1 MNRIESLF
9 NQEKYEEVIALS
21 NDSKDTDELYFRA
34 LSFYKLHNFIDFQNL
49 THLHLYDFLVK
60 GDEYFLNIYIKSF
73 LINKDYV
80 KALEVIEEIR
90 ELPYISISLLDTL
103 MNLKK
108 LIYAKMKDK
117 DKNPM
122 EVIEV
127 GLNSSEDKL
136 RYKAISALA
145 KNRLTPA
152 YRNKLEEILL
162 ADEWD
167 SSLKKLI
174 LLAMFED
181 ENNQGFVKINYQDK
195 ILEINLTSKLNPN
208 LPNSYL
214 ETVLKINRKEMQ
226 DVGVCNINEEL
237 IKRYFYL
244 HFLEE
249 DLLEENELYNYINY
263 ISRSLFSLK
272 NEKMDEE
279 QLKIIEKL
287 KEELL
292 S

>member
-1 MNRIESLF
+1 MNKIKPLF
-9 NQEKYEEVIALS
+9 EQEKYEEVIKLS
-21 NDSKDTDELYFRA
+21 ENSKNIDDLYFRA
-34 LSFYKLHNFIDFQNL
+34 LSFYELHNFIDFQNL
-49 THLHLYDFLVK
+49 THLHLYDFLLK
-60 GDEYFLNIYIKSF
+60 GDEYFLNNYIKSF

-108 LIYAKMKDK
+108 MVLKKLDK
-117 DKNPM
+117 KEKNPV
-122 EVIEV
+122 ELIEE
-127 GLNSSEDKL
+127 GLSSNDDKL
-136 RYKAISALA
+136 RYKAISVLA

-152 YRNKLEEILL
+152 YRKKLEEILL
-162 ADEWD
+162 GKEWD
-167 SSLKKLI
+167 DTLKKLI
-174 LLAMFED
+174 VLSMFED

-195 ILEINLTSKLNPN
+195 ILEINLTSYLNPN
-208 LPNSYL
+208 LPHSYL
-214 ETVLKINRKEMQ
+214 EEVLKINRKEME
-226 DVGVCNINEEL
+226 DIGVSNINDEL

-244 HFLEE
+244 HFLDE

-263 ISRSLFSLK
+263 ISRSLFNLK
-272 NEKMDEE
+272 NDEMNEK
-279 QLKIIEKL
+279 QLKIIAKL

>member
-1 MNRIESLF
+1 MDKVETLF
-9 NQEKYEEVIALS
+9 NQEKYEEVIKLS
-21 NDSKDTDELYFRA
+21 NDSKDIDKLYFRA
-34 LSFYKLHNFIDFQNL
+34 LAFYKLHNFIDFQNL

-73 LINKDYV
+73 LVNKDYV
-80 KALEVIEEIR
+80 KALEAIEEIR

-108 LIYAKMKDK
+108 MIYSKMKDK

-122 EVIEV
+122 EVIEE
-127 GLNSSEDKL
+127 GLNASKDKL

-145 KNRLTPA
+145 KNRLTPS
-152 YRNKLEEILL
+152 YKSKLEEILL
-162 ADEWD
+162 GKEWD
-167 SSLKKLI
+167 DSLKKLI
-174 LLAMFED
+174 VLAIFED
-181 ENNQGFVKINYQDK
+181 ENNQGFIKINYQDK

-208 LPNSYL
+208 LSHSYL
-214 ETVLKINRKEMQ
+214 EEVLKINRKEMK
-226 DVGVCNINEEL
+226 DIGVSNINEEL

-244 HFLEE
+244 HFLDE
-249 DLLEENELYNYINY
+249 DLLEENELYNLINY
-263 ISRSLFSLK
+263 ISRSLFNLK
-272 NEKMDEE
+272 NNEMNEE
-279 QLKIIEKL
+279 QLKIVAKL